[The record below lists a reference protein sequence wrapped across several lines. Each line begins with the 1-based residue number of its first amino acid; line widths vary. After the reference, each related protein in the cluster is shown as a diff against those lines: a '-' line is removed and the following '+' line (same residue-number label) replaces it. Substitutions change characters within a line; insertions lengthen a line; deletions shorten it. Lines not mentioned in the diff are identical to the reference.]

1 MTIALLLAHSEKG
14 RLAGSRSTSQNY
26 HESSEINSISD
37 QSPDP
42 PRKAAKF
49 AGFHKLVK
57 QKNTLISGGNLIIC
71 PMTLLGQ
78 WKVFIFPF

>member
-14 RLAGSRSTSQNY
+14 RLVGSQSTSQHY
-26 HESSEINSISD
+26 HESNEINSISD

-42 PRKAAKF
+42 PKKAAKF
-49 AGFHKLVK
+49 AGFRKLMK
-57 QKNTLISGGNLIIC
+57 QKNARTSGGNLIIC